1 MEPLDE
7 LDRHLEN
14 IRNMVV
20 TLKDPQ
26 SKAILENIN
35 MAIEDLD
42 KAKARIHIERT
53 IKGKEIDKMIDDCK
67 KTLITKVTIG
77 DDKGWGSHEERD
89 QRDYEKNKE
98 VERA

>member
-1 MEPLDE
+1 MKIESLDE

-20 TLKDPQ
+20 VLKDPQ
-26 SKAILENIN
+26 SKAILEDIN

-42 KAKARIHIERT
+42 KARIHYERVV
-53 IKGKEIDKMIDDCK
+53 KGKEIDDCK

>member
-20 TLKDPQ
+20 TLKGPQ
-26 SKAILENIN
+26 SKAILEDIN

-42 KAKARIHIERT
+42 KAKVHYERVV
-53 IKGKEIDKMIDDCK
+53 KGKKIDKMIDDCK